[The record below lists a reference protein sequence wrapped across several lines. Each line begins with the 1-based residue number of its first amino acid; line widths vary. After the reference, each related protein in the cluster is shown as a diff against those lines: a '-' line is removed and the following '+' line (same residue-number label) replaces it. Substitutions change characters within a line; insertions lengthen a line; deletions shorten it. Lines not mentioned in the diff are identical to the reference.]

1 MNQYHTILVKSRIP
15 YKKSKNTYSEKLNVS
30 AIVEVVVQLKV
41 IVLAKIPRKVDHIG
55 KLLEC
60 LVGLKTRSHSF
71 FFPYSELHHGG

>member
-15 YKKSKNTYSEKLNVS
+15 CKKFKNTYSEKLNVS

-60 LVGLKTRSHSF
+60 LVGLKTRSH
-71 FFPYSELHHGG
+71 